1 MRLTGKKTVRGAK
14 PMEPAPTSPALSCIV
29 ATGTSSGNI
38 LLRHVNVCY
47 LYRWHAYKQEPIE
60 TLAALGEDLHSPMRA
75 MMSLKQFPSS
85 SAKICAACQTSSGNI
100 QKCRRN
106 ISSARYLLKV
116 RSRFPTMR

>member
-14 PMEPAPTSPALSCIV
+14 PMEPASVSPALSCIL
-29 ATGTSSGNI
+29 ATDISSGSI
-38 LLRHVNVCY
+38 FLQRVNVY
-47 LYRWHAYKQEPIE
+47 QLYRVHANKQEPNE

-85 SAKICAACQTSSGNI
+85 SAKICAACQTSSCDV
-100 QKCRRN
+100 QKCYGD

-116 RSRFPTMR
+116 RSKIPTVT